1 MARRDGKKGS
11 TDQRSMSRKKK
22 SKPKTRTPKRATS
35 IWSGDGLA
43 QPRGQPRTCIGRR
56 LMEDT
61 NPCLD
66 AFLVAKVP
74 ESRPRPQFATGKPPT
89 ALLATSQL
97 LLLQVPSFLS
107 VVYPDFFYQSSLRIL
122 FFLVSFFHRSSL
134 PTPTRRFFFPPGGH
148 CMFQPRPLRARS
160 LAQLPE
166 SLDDPAR

>member
-1 MARRDGKKGS
+1 
-11 TDQRSMSRKKK
+11 
-22 SKPKTRTPKRATS
+22 
-35 IWSGDGLA
+35 
-43 QPRGQPRTCIGRR
+43 
-56 LMEDT
+56 MEDT